1 VNQNGIFQMAPPPLY
16 SVRDF
21 HITEEIYMTKDTQ
34 GERQAIRA
42 AVLRETHQPLKFETA
57 SLEMPRDTEVLV
69 RMVAT
74 GVCHTDMV
82 VRDQMFKTPMP
93 MILGHE
99 GAGVVEKIGRSVTT
113 VAVGDH
119 VVMTYA
125 YCGLCAPC
133 ATGHPAH
140 CEHMGELNFAGG
152 RLDGTSSACNHE
164 GGELHDHF
172 FGQSSFA
179 THAIASELNVVKVR
193 KDVPLELLGP
203 LGCGIQTGSGAV
215 LNALKV
221 HAGSSFVAFGT
232 GAVGLAAIMAARVA
246 GATRIIAVD
255 VNPARLQL
263 AMELGATHAINSK
276 ETDPVAEVRKL
287 TGGADFTLECSGRAE
302 VLRQAIDSL
311 GTLGTCGIV
320 GATREGT
327 EASFNVNDV
336 MIPGRRIMGIV
347 QGDVVSRTFIPELIE
362 LFVQG
367 RFPFDRLVKFY
378 PFEQLNE
385 AMADSESGVTIKP
398 ILRIAPAQA

>member
-1 VNQNGIFQMAPPPLY
+1 
-16 SVRDF
+16 
-21 HITEEIYMTKDTQ
+21 MTTTTQ
-34 GERQAIRA
+34 PERQAIHA
-42 AVLRETHQPLKFETA
+42 AVLRTPHQPLVFEDA
-57 SLEMPRDTEVLV
+57 SLEMPRDNEVLV

-82 VRDQMFKTPMP
+82 VRDQLMATPMP
-93 MILGHE
+93 LILGHE
-99 GAGVVEKIGRSVTT
+99 GAGIVERVGRTVTT
-113 VAVGDH
+113 VAPGDH

-140 CEHMGELNFAGG
+140 CQHMGELNFAGG
-152 RLDGTSSACNHE
+152 RLDGTSSACDHDH
-164 GGELHDHF
+164 GKLHDHF

-179 THAIASELNVVKVR
+179 THAIANELNVVKVR

-203 LGCGIQTGSGAV
+203 LGCGIQTGAGAV
-215 LNALKV
+215 LNALRV
-221 HAGSSFVAFGT
+221 RPGSSFVAFGA

-246 GATRIIAVD
+246 GATVIIAAD
-255 VNPARLQL
+255 VNPARLEL
-263 AMELGATHAINSK
+263 ALELGATHVINSM

-287 TGGADFTLECSGRAE
+287 TGGGADFTLECSGRPA

-311 GTLGTCGIV
+311 AILGTCGIV
-320 GATREGT
+320 GATKEGT
-327 EASFNVNDV
+327 EVAFNVNDV

-362 LFVQG
+362 LFRQG

-398 ILRIAPAQA
+398 ILRIAPLELATA

>member
-1 VNQNGIFQMAPPPLY
+1 MTNQSN
-16 SVRDF
+16 
-21 HITEEIYMTKDTQ
+21 
-34 GERQAIRA
+34 RQQIRA
-42 AVLRETHQPLKFETA
+42 AVARETGKPLQFESA
-57 SLEMPRDTEVLV
+57 SLEAPRDNEVLV

-82 VRDQMFKTPMP
+82 VRDQQFQTPLP

-99 GAGVVEKIGRSVTT
+99 GAGVVEQVGRNVTT

-119 VVMTYA
+119 VVMTYM
-125 YCGLCAPC
+125 YCGLCSPC

-140 CEHMGELNFAGG
+140 CANMGQLNFGGG
-152 RLDGTSSACNHE
+152 RLDGSSSACDHH

-179 THAIASELNVVKVR
+179 TYAVASELNVVKVP

-203 LGCGIQTGSGAV
+203 LGCGIQTGAGAV
-215 LNALKV
+215 LNAMKV
-221 HAGSSFVAFGT
+221 HAGSSFAAFGT

-246 GATRIIAVD
+246 GATKIIAVD
-255 VNPARLQL
+255 VNPARLSL
-263 AMELGATHAINSK
+263 ALELGATHAINSR
-276 ETDPVAEVRKL
+276 ETDPVEEIRKF
-287 TGGADFTLECSGRAE
+287 TGGGADFTLECSGRAA
-302 VLRQAIDSL
+302 VLRQAIDSVGL
-311 GTLGTCGIV
+311 LGTCGIV
-320 GATREGT
+320 GATPQGT

-347 QGDVVSRTFIPELIE
+347 QGDVVSRTFIPQLIE
-362 LFVQG
+362 LFQQG

-378 PFEQLNE
+378 TFDQVNE

-398 ILRIAPAQA
+398 ILRFETAAA

>member
-1 VNQNGIFQMAPPPLY
+1 
-16 SVRDF
+16 
-21 HITEEIYMTKDTQ
+21 MTKETQ
-34 GERQAIRA
+34 TERQAIRA
-42 AVLRETHQPLKFETA
+42 AVLHEAHQPLTFESA

-140 CEHMGELNFAGG
+140 CEHMGELNFAGC
-152 RLDGTSSACNHE
+152 RLDGSSSACSHE

-276 ETDPVAEVRKL
+276 ETEPVAEVRKL

-327 EASFNVNDV
+327 EAAFNVNDV
-336 MIPGRRIMGIV
+336 MIPGLRIMGIV
-347 QGDVVSRTFIPELIE
+347 QGDVVSRTFIPQLIE
-362 LFVQG
+362 LFMQG

-398 ILRIAPAQA
+398 ILRFEPAKA

>member
-1 VNQNGIFQMAPPPLY
+1 MTNQSN
-16 SVRDF
+16 
-21 HITEEIYMTKDTQ
+21 
-34 GERQAIRA
+34 RQSIRA
-42 AVLRETHQPLKFETA
+42 AIAREPGQPLQFESA
-57 SLEMPRDTEVLV
+57 SLEAPRDNEVLV

-82 VRDQMFKTPMP
+82 VRDQQFKTPLP

-99 GAGVVEKIGRSVTT
+99 GAGVVEQIGRNVTT

-119 VVMTYA
+119 VVMTYM

-140 CEHMGELNFAGG
+140 CANMGPLNFGGG
-152 RLDGTSSACNHE
+152 RMDGSSSACCHD

-179 THAIASELNVVKVR
+179 THAIASELNVVKVP
-193 KDVPLELLGP
+193 KEVELELLGP
-203 LGCGIQTGSGAV
+203 LGCGIQTGAGAV
-215 LNALKV
+215 LNAMKV
-221 HAGSSFVAFGT
+221 HAGSSFAAFGT

-246 GATRIIAVD
+246 GATKIIAVD

-263 AMELGATHAINSK
+263 ALELGATHTVNSR
-276 ETDPVAEVRKL
+276 ETDPVAAIREL
-287 TGGADFTLECSGRAE
+287 TGGGADFTLECSGRAA
-302 VLRQAIDSL
+302 VLRQAIDSVGL
-311 GTLGTCGIV
+311 LGTCGIV
-320 GATREGT
+320 GATPEGT

-362 LFVQG
+362 LYRQG

-378 PFEQLNE
+378 PFDQVNQ
-385 AMADSESGVTIKP
+385 AMADSEAGVTIKP
-398 ILRIAPAQA
+398 ILRFEAA